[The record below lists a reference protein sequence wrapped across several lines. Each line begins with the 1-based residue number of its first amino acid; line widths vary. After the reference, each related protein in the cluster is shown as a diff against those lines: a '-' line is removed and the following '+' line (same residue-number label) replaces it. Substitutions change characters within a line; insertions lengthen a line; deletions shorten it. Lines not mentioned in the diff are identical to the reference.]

1 MNCGFNYSGCGC
13 NSYNPF
19 ITNPFGC
26 GGCNSCNISSNG
38 CGCGCGGFGSSNW
51 FAIVLV
57 VFLLLTFVEIQELES
72 DKVFIS
78 PHFMI

>member
-1 MNCGFNYSGCGC
+1 MNCGFNSSGCGC

-19 ITNPFGC
+19 ITHPFGC

-57 VFLLLTFVEIQELES
+57 VFLLLIICGNSRIRVG
-72 DKVFIS
+72 
-78 PHFMI
+78 

>member
-38 CGCGCGGFGSSNW
+38 CGCGCGGFQ
-51 FAIVLV
+51 FFKLV
-57 VFLLLTFVEIQELES
+57 CHCLSCILIINHLWKF
-72 DKVFIS
+72 KN
-78 PHFMI
+78 